1 MNKKDFLRKVSELS
15 GDERNLFILSSGLM
29 NNNSIKS
36 VNDLVETLGINFTS
50 DEVVSMNKYMYYVSL
65 RCRITGEN
73 LFEYLF
79 VHPSLLMLRCS
90 ECLL

>member
-1 MNKKDFLRKVSELS
+1 MNKKKFLRKVSELS

-36 VNDLVETLGINFTS
+36 VNDLVETLGITFTS

-73 LFEYLF
+73 LFEYLADEY
-79 VHPSLLMLRCS
+79 VRLMLKK
-90 ECLL
+90 

>member
-1 MNKKDFLRKVSELS
+1 MNKKYFLRKVSELS
-15 GDERNLFILSSGLM
+15 GDVRNLFILSSGLM

-73 LFEYLF
+73 LFEYLSDEY
-79 VHPSLLMLRCS
+79 VRLMLKKFN
-90 ECLL
+90 LG